1 MTSVRLYQNSD
12 KQLWDAYVMRHPDST
27 HCHLSGWK
35 DVIEKAY
42 GHIGYYLLAE
52 EDCKIKG
59 IVPVFH
65 IKSFLFGNQ
74 LVSMP
79 FLNYGGILADNEE
92 TEIALLSEAVKLG
105 QKLKASTIEL
115 RHTNPLSC
123 LNSINLSREMPCNE
137 YVRGEN
143 ATRPVEC
150 GNYYMG
156 SLFHRDST
164 NSSNSSNPMNPMNPI
179 NSTNPTNPSNP
190 SNCVTK
196 THKVRM
202 LLELPGSSDELFKS
216 YNAKLRSQIRRPQK
230 EGMDSIV
237 GGAELLDDFYKVFSI
252 NMRDLGSPVHSKNLF
267 KEILKHFEQNVR
279 IGIVTYKGQSVAA
292 GMIFLFKNVIEI
304 PWAST
309 LRKYNQFSPNMLL
322 YWSFLEY
329 ACKNGHQYF
338 DFGRSTQGEGTHK
351 FKEQWGAKPF
361 PMYWHNIVLNGRPA
375 GNNESEKSRYETA
388 IRYWKKLPLPISNA
402 LGPLI
407 RKHINL

>member
-1 MTSVRLYQNSD
+1 MQIRLYQNSD
-12 KQLWDAYVMRHPDST
+12 KELWDAYVMRHPDST

-35 DVIEKAY
+35 EVIEKTY
-42 GHIGYYLLAE
+42 GHKACYLIAE
-52 EDCKIKG
+52 RSCGTNNSSNSINSSNAVVG
-59 IVPVFH
+59 LLPLIH
-65 IKSFLFGNQ
+65 IKSLIFGNQ

-115 RHTNPLSC
+115 RHLKPLTISV
-123 LNSINLSREMPCNE
+123 PP
-137 YVRGEN
+137 
-143 ATRPVEC
+143 T
-150 GNYYMG
+150 
-156 SLFHRDST
+156 
-164 NSSNSSNPMNPMNPI
+164 SSDSSNPMNPS
-179 NSTNPTNPSNP
+179 NSSNPSNP
-190 SNCVTK
+190 INCVTK

-202 LLELPGSSDELFKS
+202 LLQLPESSDELFKS

-237 GGAELLDDFYKVFSI
+237 GGAELLDDFYKVFTV

-267 KEILKHFEQNVR
+267 REILNHFDQNVK

-292 GMIFLFKNVIEI
+292 GMIIRFKNIIEI

-309 LRKYNQFSPNMLL
+309 LKKYNQFSPNMLL

-338 DFGRSTQGEGTHK
+338 DFGRSTPGEGTHR

-361 PMYWHNIVLNGRPA
+361 PMYWHNIVLNGKPA
-375 GNNESEKSRYETA
+375 GNNESEKSRYEKA
-388 IRYWKKLPLPISNA
+388 IRYWKRLPLPISNMI
-402 LGPLI
+402 GPYI
-407 RKHINL
+407 RKHISL

>member
-1 MTSVRLYQNSD
+1 MQIRLYQNSD
-12 KQLWDAYVMRHPDST
+12 KELWDAYVMRHPDST
-27 HCHLSGWK
+27 HCHLSGWRE
-35 DVIEKAY
+35 VIEKTY
-42 GHIGYYLLAE
+42 GHKACYLIAE
-52 EDCKIKG
+52 RSCGTNNSSNSINSSNAVVG
-59 IVPVFH
+59 LLPLIH
-65 IKSFLFGNQ
+65 IKSLIFGNQ

-115 RHTNPLSC
+115 RHLKPLTISV
-123 LNSINLSREMPCNE
+123 PP
-137 YVRGEN
+137 
-143 ATRPVEC
+143 T
-150 GNYYMG
+150 
-156 SLFHRDST
+156 
-164 NSSNSSNPMNPMNPI
+164 SSDSSNPMNPS
-179 NSTNPTNPSNP
+179 NSSNPSNP
-190 SNCVTK
+190 INCVTK

-202 LLELPGSSDELFKS
+202 LLQLPESSDELFKS

-237 GGAELLDDFYKVFSI
+237 GGAELLDDFYKVFTV

-267 KEILKHFEQNVR
+267 REILNHFDQNVK

-292 GMIFLFKNVIEI
+292 GMIIRFKNIIEI

-309 LRKYNQFSPNMLL
+309 LKKYNQFSPNMLL

-338 DFGRSTQGEGTHK
+338 DFGRSTPGEGTHR

-388 IRYWKKLPLPISNA
+388 IRYWKRLPLPISNMI
-402 LGPLI
+402 GPYI
-407 RKHINL
+407 RKHISL

>member
-1 MTSVRLYQNSD
+1 MQIRLYQNSD
-12 KQLWDAYVMRHPDST
+12 KELWDAYVMRHPDST

-35 DVIEKAY
+35 EVIEKTY
-42 GHIGYYLLAE
+42 GHKACYLIAE
-52 EDCKIKG
+52 RSCGTNNSSNSINSSNAVVG
-59 IVPVFH
+59 LLPLIH
-65 IKSFLFGNQ
+65 IKSLIFGNQ

-115 RHTNPLSC
+115 RHLKPLTISV
-123 LNSINLSREMPCNE
+123 PP
-137 YVRGEN
+137 
-143 ATRPVEC
+143 T
-150 GNYYMG
+150 
-156 SLFHRDST
+156 
-164 NSSNSSNPMNPMNPI
+164 SSDSSNPMNPS
-179 NSTNPTNPSNP
+179 NSSNPSNP
-190 SNCVTK
+190 INCVTK

-202 LLELPGSSDELFKS
+202 LLQLPESSDELFKS

-230 EGMDSIV
+230 EGMDAIV
-237 GGAELLDDFYKVFSI
+237 GGAELLDDFYKVFTV

-267 KEILKHFEQNVR
+267 REILNHFDQNVK
-279 IGIVTYKGQSVAA
+279 IGIVNYKGQSVAA
-292 GMIFLFKNVIEI
+292 GMIIRFKNIIEI

-309 LRKYNQFSPNMLL
+309 LKKYNQFSPNMLL

-338 DFGRSTQGEGTHK
+338 DFGRSTPGEGTHR

-375 GNNESEKSRYETA
+375 GNNGSEKSRYETA
-388 IRYWKKLPLPISNA
+388 IRYWKRLPLPISNMI
-402 LGPLI
+402 GPYI
-407 RKHINL
+407 RKHISL

>member
-1 MTSVRLYQNSD
+1 
-12 KQLWDAYVMRHPDST
+12 MRHPDST

-35 DVIEKAY
+35 EVIEKTY
-42 GHIGYYLLAE
+42 GHKACYLIAE
-52 EDCKIKG
+52 RSCGTNNSSNSINSSNAVVG
-59 IVPVFH
+59 LLPLIH
-65 IKSFLFGNQ
+65 IKSLIFGNQ

-79 FLNYGGILADNEE
+79 FLNYGGILANNEE
-92 TEIALLSEAVKLG
+92 TEIVLLSEAVKLG

-115 RHTNPLSC
+115 RHLKPLTISVPPTA
-123 LNSINLSREMPCNE
+123 S
-137 YVRGEN
+137 
-143 ATRPVEC
+143 
-150 GNYYMG
+150 
-156 SLFHRDST
+156 D
-164 NSSNSSNPMNPMNPI
+164 SSNPMNPS
-179 NSTNPTNPSNP
+179 NSSNPSNP
-190 SNCVTK
+190 INCVTK

-202 LLELPGSSDELFKS
+202 LLQLPELSDELFKS

-230 EGMDSIV
+230 EGMDSII
-237 GGAELLDDFYKVFSI
+237 GGSELLDDFYKVFTV

-267 KEILKHFEQNVR
+267 REILNHFDQNVK

-292 GMIFLFKNVIEI
+292 GMIIRFKNIIEI

-309 LRKYNQFSPNMLL
+309 LKKYNQFSPNMLL

-338 DFGRSTQGEGTHK
+338 DFGRSTPGEGTHR

-388 IRYWKKLPLPISNA
+388 IRYWKRLPLPISNA

>member
-123 LNSINLSREMPCNE
+123 LNGLNSIN
-137 YVRGEN
+137 
-143 ATRPVEC
+143 
-150 GNYYMG
+150 
-156 SLFHRDST
+156 ST
-164 NSSNSSNPMNPMNPI
+164 NSSNSSNPMNPMNSS